1 MKLELNIIEEV
12 ELSFF
17 SPVKNKVEGY
27 TFMINFKRYYHNG
40 NIVGYSKYL
49 RYPNMDDFYI

>member
-1 MKLELNIIEEV
+1 MRLELNTIEGI

-17 SPVKNKVEGY
+17 SPVKIEGY
-27 TFMINFKRYYHNG
+27 TFMINFERYYHYG